1 MASAK
6 ADRAF
11 FLQPS
16 RTVARLLLGMTL
28 VSMVHGKRRAGMIV
42 ETECYPGPQDQAS
55 HAYQGKRTKRN
66 QAEFM
71 IGGHIYIYLV
81 YGMYWQFNISTEQEG
96 KPSCVLIRAIDPI
109 AGCEEGLAARE
120 RIALAN
126 GPGKLCRWL
135 TLSGEHYGYDI
146 TKPGTIWIENQRRV
160 QNIKVIRTPRINID
174 YAGSKWAAA
183 PLRYLINDYQ
193 PFLAKPKSKW
203 Y

>member
-1 MASAK
+1 MAAAK

-28 VSMVHGKRRAGMIV
+28 VCMMNGKRRAGMIV

-55 HAYQGKRTKRN
+55 HAYRGKWTKRN
-66 QAEFM
+66 QAEFL
-71 IGGHIYIYLV
+71 IGGHLYIYLV
-81 YGMYWQFNISTEQEG
+81 YGMYWQCNISTEQEG
-96 KPSCVLIRAIDPI
+96 KPSCVLIRAIDPTE
-109 AGCEEGLAARE
+109 GYEEGLSVRK

-135 TLSGEHYGYDI
+135 KLSGEHYGKDI
-146 TKPGTIWIENQRRV
+146 TKSGTILIETLRRPQDIRV
-160 QNIKVIRTPRINID
+160 MRTPRINID
-174 YAGSKWAAA
+174 YAGSKWATA
-183 PLRYLINDYQ
+183 PLRYLIKDYQ
-193 PFLAKPKSKW
+193 PFLAKPTSKW